1 MDDAMLK
8 NTISQLAEAIR
19 ELSNQVQELHQDS
32 HGESERLEKF
42 KAEDAPLDFILVTS
56 GLISGKLSW
65 IGNHS
70 FGVRTNAGQ
79 DVILYKHAIAF
90 IQKQAAESRIGGRD
104 LTRNI

>member
-19 ELSNQVQELHQDS
+19 ELSNQVQELQQDS
-32 HGESERLEKF
+32 HGESERLGTF
-42 KAEDAPLDFILVTS
+42 KEEDAFLEFTLVTS
-56 GLISGKLSW
+56 GLIRGKLSW

-70 FGVRTNAGQ
+70 LGVRTDTGQ

-90 IQKQAAESRIGGRD
+90 VQKQVAE
-104 LTRNI
+104 